1 MTSED
6 LLREARDPSTT
17 AARLQELAQLDQATW
32 TAIAA
37 HPLAYDGLLDWLG
50 QHGDDSVRAAILAR
64 SGTSPLVAR
73 DIEPTI
79 EISTDVEPTAVIP
92 VTEPAHTAAPSYG
105 SVGAAPVPEAAAE
118 APNSTTRSPF
128 VLAALSGAVLAVLI
142 GGYFGVSALTGDDD
156 DDPASAISSQT
167 NPTEEPT
174 DEPPTDESTG
184 DSSKADDDF
193 CTIMKEIQQSSLD
206 SFDPTESEAP
216 DLDAL
221 KDTFDDMAD
230 AYGELEASAPDNLKA
245 DVARMGTYVD
255 IIANP
260 TAESAQKL
268 TTGIDDYIASTQR
281 VTEYYAT
288 TCNP

>member
-6 LLREARDPSTT
+6 LLREAQDPSTT
-17 AARLQELAQLDQATW
+17 AARLQELAQLDRATW
-32 TAIAA
+32 IAIAA

-64 SGTSPLVAR
+64 SGTLPLIAT
-73 DIEPTI
+73 DAEPTT
-79 EISTDVEPTAVIP
+79 EIPTDVEPTAVFP
-92 VTEPAHTAAPSYG
+92 ATERAATAAPSYG
-105 SVGAAPVPEAAAE
+105 SVGAAPVPEAAA
-118 APNSTTRSPF
+118 PNSTTRSPF
-128 VLAALSGAVLAVLI
+128 VLAAIAGAVLVVLI
-142 GGYFGVSALTGDDD
+142 GGYFGVSALTGGDD

-167 NPTEEPT
+167 NPTEDPAGEATGEP
-174 DEPPTDESTG
+174 TG
-184 DSSKADDDF
+184 DSSEADDDF

-206 SFDPTESEAP
+206 SFDPTDSEAP

-230 AYGELEASAPDNLKA
+230 AYGELEDSAPDNLKA
-245 DVARMGTYVD
+245 DVARMGTYLDV
-255 IIANP
+255 IANP
-260 TAESAQKL
+260 TAENAQEL
-268 TTGIDDYIASTQR
+268 ATGIEDYIASTQR